1 MQIAVVFFT
10 VVSIVSVGILAYTYT
25 TYGKRWIENM

>member
-10 VVSIVSVGILAYTYT
+10 VVAVVAVGILVYTYT
-25 TYGKRWIENM
+25 PSGKRWIKNM

>member
-10 VVSIVSVGILAYTYT
+10 VVAIVAVGILSYTYT
-25 TYGKRWIENM
+25 PSGKRWIENM